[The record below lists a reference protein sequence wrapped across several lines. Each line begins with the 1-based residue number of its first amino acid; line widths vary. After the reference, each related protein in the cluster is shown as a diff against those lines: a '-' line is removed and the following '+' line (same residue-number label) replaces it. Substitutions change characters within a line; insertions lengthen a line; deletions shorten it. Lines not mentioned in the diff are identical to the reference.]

1 MSVFVRI
8 IIALGLFLIVTS
20 CAQVGTITGGEVD
33 SIAPEVKRMN
43 PENKTVHF
51 NSQTIEI
58 EFKDFIQLNNPNQT
72 ISVIPPD
79 FKVTTLVK
87 GKTLFLSWNES
98 LKENTTYSIF
108 LNKTVKDLTEGN
120 DSIMQ
125 IVFSTGDFL
134 DSLTYTGFVQ
144 DALTGASAKGTLVGL
159 FEAKDSLKPMYF
171 AEADV
176 NGKVLFS
183 YLKKGNYFIRAFDDT
198 NKDLKISKTERVGFK
213 KESIQLDSSFIDSLP
228 ISIFTPAL
236 APNINTFNF
245 LSPGAFVVGSN
256 RSLRDAKLAL
266 NETVLN
272 AAEMRFISN
281 DSLILL
287 YPPGESK
294 SIQLTVNGKLIDD
307 TTTVRLTDAAKNKPL
322 NIVAPKANSVNP
334 SDTTT
339 FTVLD
344 KISEIDTSKIGLM
357 ALPDSLDILDYSY
370 ELIGDQL
377 KFKLTNKQYEKV
389 IFAFDEGAVIGVTGS
404 VNKQSF
410 QEINY
415 PKLNQLGVLN
425 LDLTAYSGNIVLEV
439 ITDGKIIHSI
449 PFSEN
454 KKKQLT
460 NLKPGD
466 YTFKVIIDEN
476 QNGKWDTGD
485 FEKEIQAEKI
495 QLFSEPTKVRANWEV
510 ELIIVPKI

>member
-1 MSVFVRI
+1 MSVFIRI

-20 CAQVGTITGGEVD
+20 CAQVGTISGGAVD
-33 SIAPEVKRMN
+33 SIAPEVKRMK

-51 NSQTIEI
+51 NSQSIEI
-58 EFKDFIQLNNPNQT
+58 EFKDFIKLNNPNQT

-79 FKVTTLVK
+79 FKVITEIK
-87 GKTLFLSWNES
+87 GKTLFLSWTET

-125 IVFSTGDFL
+125 IVFSTGDYL
-134 DSLTYTGFVQ
+134 DSLTYTGFVK
-144 DALTGASAKGTLVGL
+144 DALTGNAAKGILVGL

-171 AEADV
+171 AETDIT
-176 NGKVLFS
+176 GKALFS
-183 YLKKGNYFIRAFDDT
+183 YVKKGNYYLRAFDDA
-198 NKDLKISKTERVGFK
+198 NKDLKISKTERVGFQ
-213 KESIQLDSSFIDSLP
+213 KEPIQLDSSFIDSIP

-256 RSLRDAKLAL
+256 RSLKDAKIAL
-266 NETVLN
+266 NDTTLSTE
-272 AAEMRFISN
+272 EIRFITN
-281 DSLILL
+281 DSLVLL
-287 YPPGESK
+287 YSPGELK
-294 SIQLTVNGKLIDD
+294 SVQLTVNGKLIDD
-307 TTTVRLTDAAKNKPL
+307 TTTVRLTDASKNKPL
-322 NIVAPKANSVNP
+322 NIAAPKANKVNP
-334 SDTTT
+334 SEVIV
-339 FTVLD
+339 FSVMD
-344 KISEIDTSKIGLM
+344 KIAQIDTSKIGLM
-357 ALPDSLDILDYSY
+357 SLPDSLEILDYRY

-377 KFKLTNKQYEKV
+377 IFKLNTKLYERI
-389 IFAFDEGAVIGVTGS
+389 IFAFDEGAVIGKTAAT
-404 VNKQSF
+404 NKQSF
-410 QEINY
+410 QEIKF
-415 PKLNQLGVLN
+415 PKLNELGILN
-425 LDLTAYSGNIVLEV
+425 LDLSAYEGDIVLEV
-439 ITDGKIIHSI
+439 LTDGKILNTIA
-449 PFSEN
+449 FSEN

-485 FEKEIQAEKI
+485 FEKEIQPEEI